1 MILHVFVTNHID
13 TILLLAGTN
22 VDAAKK
28 ILEDSGLPIIQAKDL
43 DHAAV
48 TAVDQAS
55 LKTKAQAC

>member
-1 MILHVFVTNHID
+1 MKLVYIVMRNITVSCFV
-13 TILLLAGTN
+13 GTN

-28 ILEDSGLPIIQAKDL
+28 ILQDSGLPIIQAKDL
-43 DHAAV
+43 DHAAL